1 VTESQYIEAILQHWE
16 DGWEALHPADPE
28 DPDHVPW
35 FTRNESS
42 DTAESWVRIVVN
54 PSLERQSSF
63 GGEAGS
69 RWTTVGNIAVQIYVP
84 VNAGD
89 GVRAEL
95 ADDVRTVLRGKSIY
109 APNEPEPVST
119 FGASTTDPV
128 VESAWNTCTVVVR
141 YRVDA
146 IG

>member
-1 VTESQYIEAILQHWE
+1 MTEADYIEAILQHWKTN
-16 DGWEALHPADPE
+16 WETLHPADPE
-28 DPDHVPW
+28 DPDHIPW
-35 FTRNESS
+35 KTRNESS
-42 DTAESWVRIVVN
+42 DAEAGWVRIVVN

-69 RWTTVGNIAVQIYVP
+69 RWSTVGNIAVQIFTP

-89 GVRAEL
+89 GARAAL

-109 APNEPEPVST
+109 APGEPEPVST

-128 VESAWNTCTVVVR
+128 VQGAWNTCTVVVR